1 MTAGG
6 GWSNAARTCLQAQRG
21 VGSHRPMDAPATLG
35 SQTPEE
41 HEERQAALDRGEPF
55 LLFRDGDGRQRIVP
69 LSEDADAV
77 TIGRRFEADISLP
90 WDPEASRLHAELS
103 LRAGE
108 WTIVDDGWSQNGTW
122 VNGLRLAGRR
132 RLADGDLVKIGRTIL
147 GFHAP
152 GATGPGPTMVQGELS
167 ATPRFSEQQQRI
179 LRALCRPLFADGDGF
194 NPSSD
199 LEVAE
204 ATGID
209 VDVVTQELDLLAR
222 LFGLEDMPR
231 PERRAEV
238 ALLAV
243 RSGLVGADEGGTQG

>member
-1 MTAGG
+1 ME
-6 GWSNAARTCLQAQRG
+6 
-21 VGSHRPMDAPATLG
+21 SHATLG

-41 HEERQAALDRGEPF
+41 QEERQAALDRGDPF
-55 LLFRDGDGRQRIVP
+55 LLFRDGDGRQRIVG
-69 LSEDADAV
+69 LSEDQDAV

-132 RLADGDLVKIGRTIL
+132 RLADGDLVKIGRTII
-147 GFHAP
+147 GFHSP
-152 GATGPGPTMVQGELS
+152 TATGPGPTMVQGELS

-179 LRALCRPLFADGDGF
+179 LKALCRPLFADGDGF

-199 LEVAE
+199 LEVADD
-204 ATGID
+204 TGID

>member
-1 MTAGG
+1 VDSPLTVDDATAEELE
-6 GWSNAARTCLQAQRG
+6 AR
-21 VGSHRPMDAPATLG
+21 
-35 SQTPEE
+35 E
-41 HEERQAALDRGEPF
+41 AALRLGERF
-55 LLFRDGDGRQRIVP
+55 LVYRDEDGRQHIHV
-69 LSEDADAV
+69 LSGNLPSLTV
-77 TIGRRFEADISLP
+77 GRSAEADISVP
-90 WDPEASRLHAELS
+90 WDPEMSRLHAELK
-103 LRAGE
+103 LHAGE
-108 WTIVDDGWSQNGTW
+108 WTVSDDGLSQNGTW

-132 RLADGDLVKIGRTIL
+132 RLADGDLVKIGRTIM
-147 GFHAP
+147 GFHQP
-152 GATGPGPTMVQGELS
+152 GANGPGPTMVEAELS

-179 LRALCRPLFADGDGF
+179 LRSLCRPLFADGDGF

-204 ATGID
+204 ATGIE
-209 VDVVTQELDLLAR
+209 VEVVTQELDLLAR

>member
-1 MTAGG
+1 ME
-6 GWSNAARTCLQAQRG
+6 S
-21 VGSHRPMDAPATLG
+21 PATLG

-41 HEERQAALDRGEPF
+41 QEERQSALDRGDPF

-69 LSEDADAV
+69 LSEPAEAI

-103 LRAGE
+103 YRAGE
-108 WTIVDDGWSQNGTW
+108 WTICDDGWSQNGTW

-147 GFHAP
+147 GFQQP
-152 GATGPGPTMVQGELS
+152 GVTGPGPTMVQGELS
-167 ATPRFSEQQQRI
+167 GTPRFSDQQQRI
-179 LRALCRPLFADGDGF
+179 LRSLCKPLFADGDGF

-199 LEVAE
+199 LEVAD
-204 ATGID
+204 ATGIP
-209 VDVVTQELDLLAR
+209 VDVVSQELDLLAR

>member
-1 MTAGG
+1 ME
-6 GWSNAARTCLQAQRG
+6 SDAA
-21 VGSHRPMDAPATLG
+21 LG
-35 SQTPEE
+35 SKTPEE
-41 HEERQAALDRGEPF
+41 LAERQAALNRGDPF
-55 LLFRDGDGRQRIVP
+55 LLFRDGDGRQRIVA
-69 LSEDADAV
+69 LSEAAEAI
-77 TIGRRFEADISLP
+77 TIGRRYEADISLP

-108 WTIVDDGWSQNGTW
+108 WTICDDGWSQNGTW

-132 RLADGDLVKIGRTIL
+132 RLADGDLVKVGRTIL
-147 GFHAP
+147 GFHSP
-152 GATGPGPTMVQGELS
+152 SHTGPGPTMVQGELS

-179 LRALCRPLFADGDGF
+179 LKALCRPLFADGDGF

-199 LEVAE
+199 LEVADE
-204 ATGID
+204 TRID
-209 VDVVTQELDLLAR
+209 VEVVTQELDLLAR

>member
-1 MTAGG
+1 ME
-6 GWSNAARTCLQAQRG
+6 S
-21 VGSHRPMDAPATLG
+21 PATLG

-41 HEERQAALDRGEPF
+41 VEERQSALDRGDPF
-55 LLFRDGDGRQRIVP
+55 LLFRDGDGRQRIVA
-69 LSEDADAV
+69 LSEPAEAI

-103 LRAGE
+103 YRAGE
-108 WTIVDDGWSQNGTW
+108 WTICDDGWSQNGTW

-147 GFHAP
+147 GFQQP
-152 GATGPGPTMVQGELS
+152 GGTGPGPTMVHGELS
-167 ATPRFSEQQQRI
+167 GTPRFSDQQQRL
-179 LRALCRPLFADGDGF
+179 LRALCKPLFADGDGF

-199 LEVAE
+199 LEVAD
-204 ATGID
+204 ATGIA
-209 VDVVTQELDLLAR
+209 VDVVSQELDLLAR